1 MTGQMRPN
9 EILHTQHS
17 SHYMPEDERR
27 IFQNPEAILSGI
39 GLKPGDTFIEM
50 GCGEGFFTL
59 PAARIVKQNGVVY
72 GIDTNLT
79 AIDHLN
85 NQAKQVGLS
94 NIITRVA
101 EAENTILCT
110 ACADIIFFGIVLHDF
125 KNPEKVL
132 KNALVMLKPE
142 GKLVNFDWKKLHT
155 SFGPPVKIRFSEEQA
170 ESLIEKAGFTLKNT
184 VDYPPYNYLITAV
197 LKTE

>member
-1 MTGQMRPN
+1 MQPDK
-9 EILHTQHS
+9 ILHTQHS

-27 IFQNPEAILSGI
+27 KFQNPEAILSGV

-79 AIDHLN
+79 AIGQLKKH
-85 NQAKQVGLS
+85 AKQLGLS
-94 NIITRVA
+94 NITTRVA

-132 KNALVMLKPE
+132 KNALIMLKPE
-142 GKLVNFDWKKLHT
+142 GILVNFDWKKLHT
-155 SFGPPVKIRFSEEQA
+155 PFGPPVSIRFSEEHA
-170 ESLIEKAGFTLKNT
+170 ESMIEKAGFTLKNT
-184 VDYPPYNYLITAV
+184 IDYPPYNYLITAIP
-197 LKTE
+197 KNE